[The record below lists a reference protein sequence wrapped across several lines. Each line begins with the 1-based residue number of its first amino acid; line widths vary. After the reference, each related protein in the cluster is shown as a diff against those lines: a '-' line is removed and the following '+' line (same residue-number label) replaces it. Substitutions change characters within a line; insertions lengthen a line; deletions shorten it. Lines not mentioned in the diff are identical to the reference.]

1 MLSLK
6 NAENVAW
13 VVIFAYSQIV
23 SFLKNIMYDNDEN
36 EEKSTRRDVRS
47 PERAFEEVVA
57 EKLENVEKH
66 FTYFNRRC
74 WLLDGK
80 LANT

>member
-1 MLSLK
+1 MTPTAGKAGASA
-6 NAENVAW
+6 AEKRKISCTSN
-13 VVIFAYSQIV
+13 
-23 SFLKNIMYDNDEN
+23 DNDEN
-36 EEKSTRRDVRS
+36 EEKSTRRDA
-47 PERAFEEVVA
+47 PERTFEEVA

-66 FTYFNRRC
+66 FTYFNRSC

>member
-1 MLSLK
+1 
-6 NAENVAW
+6 
-13 VVIFAYSQIV
+13 
-23 SFLKNIMYDNDEN
+23 MYDNDEN

-47 PERAFEEVVA
+47 PERTFEEVVA